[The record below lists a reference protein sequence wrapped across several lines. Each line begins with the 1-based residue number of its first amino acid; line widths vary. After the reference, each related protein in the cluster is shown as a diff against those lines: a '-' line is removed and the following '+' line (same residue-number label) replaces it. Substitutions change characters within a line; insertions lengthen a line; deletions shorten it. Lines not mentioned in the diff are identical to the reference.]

1 MKSIQRALIFKV
13 PRHSRESDLF
23 LCIGFVH
30 LKLCILSIHDKMK
43 SCSADSELFHG
54 EENGGG
60 NGGGRFLKFSK
71 VWVRQA
77 KLKK

>member
-1 MKSIQRALIFKV
+1 MQETLETFQKQKNTTSQKCVAKL
-13 PRHSRESDLF
+13 E
-23 LCIGFVH
+23 
-30 LKLCILSIHDKMK
+30 LCILSIHDKMK
-43 SCSADSELFHG
+43 SCSPDSELFYG
-54 EENGGG
+54 EE

>member
-1 MKSIQRALIFKV
+1 MIQNLHDSE
-13 PRHSRESDLF
+13 HSRESNLF
-23 LCIGFVH
+23 LCIGSVH
-30 LKLCILSIHDKMK
+30 LELCILSIHDKMK
-43 SCSADSELFHG
+43 SCSPDSELFYG

-60 NGGGRFLKFSK
+60 NGGGKYLKFSK